1 VNAEEAKAVVAL
13 LRDLV
18 LERGYTGTVGVVTPF
33 QAQGA
38 LIESVISQDRELSTA
53 LAGASFLSS
62 TVHAFQGDERDVMV
76 FSTVVSFGIEAKTLN
91 WLGSNGNLFNVA
103 ITRARAALFVVGDL
117 KACLGSPVSYLAE
130 FAKYASN
137 GFGASQAKAPN
148 YSDGE
153 EYPPVR
159 DASKVSDWERMFFPH
174 LVRLGLRPVVQHP
187 VERYELDFAIFDG
200 DRKLN
205 VEVDGQRYHAD
216 WDGELCYRD
225 RLRNQ
230 RLIELGWSV
239 MRFWVYELRDDL
251 PRCLKQI
258 EDWKAKST
266 PKAR

>member
-1 VNAEEAKAVVAL
+1 MRVRVT
-13 LRDLV
+13 LV
-18 LERGYTGTVGVVTPF
+18 FKRSARHPVPWYRLSCYRPVESKSTELERYNL
-33 QAQGA
+33 A
-38 LIESVISQDRELSTA
+38 LIPESRLQSRLSAGGVELRPRSW
-53 LAGASFLSS
+53 
-62 TVHAFQGDERDVMV
+62 
-76 FSTVVSFGIEAKTLN
+76 LN
-91 WLGSNGNLFNVA
+91 
-103 ITRARAALFVVGDL
+103 
-117 KACLGSPVSYLAE
+117 VSYLAE

-137 GFGASQAKAPN
+137 GFGASQTKAPN

-159 DASKVSDWERMFFPH
+159 DASKVSDWERMLFPH